1 MTKDDSYS
9 LDSIWNDEKVKILQP
24 KRGYRFALDAVL
36 LAHFLKIEPQEEA
49 LEIGSGSGIITVLL
63 SRLKPFK
70 KVVAVEVQHS
80 LAELSKTNFALNSI
94 SNAEVLEAD
103 IKDLKSILQPN
114 SFDVVFSN
122 PPYRRAGTG
131 RLNPS
136 QQKAIARHELKMTL
150 EDLVLCAVQ
159 FLKKDGRFS
168 FILPG
173 FRESDITRLAKLHR
187 FHWRERRYVHS
198 FANDPPAFLLATLS
212 RNPGNCVDHAA
223 LLIYDSPGTYSAEI
237 QRMLTENV
245 SHG

>member
-1 MTKDDSYS
+1 MSKNDSFS
-9 LDSIWNDEKVKILQP
+9 LDSVWNEKNVKILQP

-80 LAELSKTNFALNSI
+80 LAELSKTNFELNSI

-103 IKDLKSILQPN
+103 IKDLKSILRPN
-114 SFDVVFSN
+114 SFDLLFSN
-122 PPYRRAGTG
+122 PPYRKSGTG
-131 RLNPS
+131 KLNPS

-159 FLKKDGRFS
+159 FLKEGGRLS
-168 FILPG
+168 IILPG
-173 FRESDITRLAKLHR
+173 FREDDITRLAKFYR

-198 FANDPPAFLLATLS
+198 FADDSPAFLLATLS
-212 RNPGNCVDHAA
+212 KNPGNCVDHPR
-223 LLIYDSPGTYSAEI
+223 LLIYDSPGTYSVEL
-237 QRMLTENV
+237 QRMLTENI
-245 SHG
+245 SQG